1 VNNAT
6 NASGAHG
13 EEPENTET
21 TVPGRTERRA
31 GEENRGAGDIREPE
45 RTGVDP
51 EDPEQSEGA
60 EETSTAVGA
69 AGAGRIAADGT
80 EAGGAEA
87 DGTKTGEVSDAE
99 AGDAEAGEAG
109 RGAAGSRG
117 VDPLDDAEGEVGA
130 GGRRESGS
138 GAGDAPLGPPRI
150 PLPRSS
156 VEDTGLPL
164 PDPAPQRTPPSAF
177 PQAQPTPPHDGQDE
191 SAAESPWAAPGAPS
205 APPDS
210 QAPSHRST
218 TSSTTP
224 GETPT
229 APHAPS
235 PAPDDSPHL
244 TTSSGAPEETST
256 PPEQPPATTPGGS
269 FFTPPGRPAPP
280 PEQPSAATPG
290 DPSLTASGE
299 AAAPV
304 PTPGP
309 FPLVLEHRVLKA
321 LLGAWALAVCSP
333 DEAAAVEEHLGVCGG
348 CADEARR
355 LREAVGL
362 LHPSESLDLDP
373 SLRTRVLRSCLD
385 RRAPRVPVP
394 AWAAPYDA
402 EAARLDA
409 LLQDIDD
416 ADWHAPVR
424 LRWFGGEGPVTRRTT
439 VAGVIAHLLTVD
451 GLVAT
456 ALGLE
461 DPLEHLAAAPDSRT
475 PDARTE
481 AYWKAAHLPPGR
493 AIRGPWREQSHDI
506 VRTTSFRGGG
516 PEDAD
521 GHKDTEGSG
530 RLVVSYGGFE
540 LPLRDAMLD
549 RAFECWIH
557 AEDIAEAVDYPYTA
571 PSGRHLHGMIDL
583 AARMLPLV
591 LAERRRTGLVSRSPA
606 AGRHLVSVG
615 APGRSLRLE
624 IEGSGGGEWLIPLD
638 SPGAVGSAEHE
649 VAHVALDGVEFCRL
663 AAGHVPPEEAAAG
676 QMGDR
681 DAIRD
686 VLFAAASMSRM

>member
-1 VNNAT
+1 M
-6 NASGAHG
+6 
-13 EEPENTET
+13 
-21 TVPGRTERRA
+21 
-31 GEENRGAGDIREPE
+31 
-45 RTGVDP
+45 
-51 EDPEQSEGA
+51 
-60 EETSTAVGA
+60 
-69 AGAGRIAADGT
+69 
-80 EAGGAEA
+80 
-87 DGTKTGEVSDAE
+87 
-99 AGDAEAGEAG
+99 
-109 RGAAGSRG
+109 
-117 VDPLDDAEGEVGA
+117 
-130 GGRRESGS
+130 
-138 GAGDAPLGPPRI
+138 

-164 PDPAPQRTPPSAF
+164 PAPAPQRTPPPAF
-177 PQAQPTPPHDGQDE
+177 PEEHPTPPRDDQDE
-191 SAAESPWAAPGAPS
+191 AAAESPWAAPGAPS
-205 APPDS
+205 PDS
-210 QAPSHRST
+210 QAPSHGST
-218 TSSTTP
+218 ASSALPEEPQSVPGTP
-224 GETPT
+224 SPGPDSPHDDPRISPT
-229 APHAPS
+229 AP
-235 PAPDDSPHL
+235 
-244 TTSSGAPEETST
+244 GE
-256 PPEQPPATTPGGS
+256 
-269 FFTPPGRPAPP
+269 PAPP
-280 PEQPSAATPG
+280 A
-290 DPSLTASGE
+290 
-299 AAAPV
+299 

-309 FPLVLEHRVLKA
+309 SPLVLEHRVLKA
-321 LLGAWALAVCSP
+321 LLGAWALAVCSG

-362 LHPSESLDLDP
+362 LHPPESLDLDP

-385 RRAPRVPVP
+385 RRAPRIPVP

-424 LRWFGGEGPVTRRTT
+424 LRWFEGDGPVARRTT

-456 ALGLE
+456 SLGLE
-461 DPLEHLAAAPDSRT
+461 DPLEHLAAAPDSRA

-521 GHKDTEGSG
+521 GHKDSEGSG

-591 LAERRRTGLVSRSPA
+591 LAERRRTGLASRSAA

-638 SPGAVGSAEHE
+638 SPAAVGSAEHE